1 MAAASLER
9 SIDLTLKFLYKLAAT
24 KQKTRS
30 IKVNLSFIGILNG
43 YEGSLCTAA
52 NRTCISCLWP
62 YGGKTRNAIAQS
74 IGYIRILEIELE
86 QACN

>member
-9 SIDLTLKFLYKLAAT
+9 SIDLILKFRYKLAAT

-30 IKVNLSFIGILNG
+30 IKVKLSFIGILNG

-52 NRTCISCLWP
+52 NRISTCLWP
-62 YGGKTRNAIAQS
+62 YGSKTRNAIAQS
-74 IGYIRILEIELE
+74 IGHIRILEIELE
-86 QACN
+86 QAWN